1 MSHRIVSSSIVH
13 HPSPWAH
20 LALST
25 AVTRELYISVDVEP
39 DGHVPG
45 PSSIVSLGA
54 SAVAIRDEDGAI
66 VALDPEA
73 QTFYAVLRPISDR
86 YVEKALRVTG
96 FDRATLERDGRAP
109 GEALPE
115 FAAWVDALAAEHD
128 ALPVLAAYPLGFV
141 WSFTQYY
148 LHEFAGR
155 SPFGQSAHYDMKS
168 AYAAL
173 ADSAVRDAIKR
184 RMPSK
189 LLGPKDSKTH
199 HALDDAKG
207 HADLLVGLLA
217 LSSR

>member
-1 MSHRIVSSSIVH
+1 M
-13 HPSPWAH
+13 
-20 LALST
+20 
-25 AVTRELYISVDVEP
+25 TRELYISVDVEP

-54 SAVAIRDEDGAI
+54 CAAALRDDDGNVA
-66 VALDPEA
+66 ALDADDEA
-73 QTFYAVLRPISDR
+73 NTFYAVLRPISDR

-96 FDRATLERDGRAP
+96 FDRATLERDGRPPAK
-109 GEALPE
+109 ALPE

-173 ADSAVRDAIKR
+173 ANSAVRDAIKR

-189 LLGPKDSKTH
+189 LLGSKDSKTH
-199 HALDDAKG
+199 HALADAQG
-207 HADLLVGLLA
+207 HADLLVGLLK

>member
-1 MSHRIVSSSIVH
+1 M
-13 HPSPWAH
+13 
-20 LALST
+20 
-25 AVTRELYISVDVEP
+25 TRELYISVDVEP

-54 SAVAIRDEDGAI
+54 CVVAIRDDEGEI
-66 VALDPEA
+66 TALDPEA
-73 QTFYAVLRPISDR
+73 QTFYAVLRPITDT

-96 FDRATLERDGRAP
+96 FTREALERDGRDPA
-109 GEALPE
+109 EAIPA
-115 FAAWVDALAAEHD
+115 FATWVDAAAQQHD

-141 WSFTQYY
+141 WSFTQHY
-148 LHEFAGR
+148 LHAFAGR

-207 HADLLVGLLA
+207 HADLLVGLLN

>member
-1 MSHRIVSSSIVH
+1 MW
-13 HPSPWAH
+13 HPA
-20 LALST
+20 

-54 SAVAIRDEDGAI
+54 CAAALRDDEGI
-66 VALDPEA
+66 VHALDSDDDA
-73 QTFYAVLRPISDR
+73 NTFYAVLRPISDR

-96 FDRATLERDGRAP
+96 FDRATLERDGRP
-109 GEALPE
+109 PEEAMPE
-115 FAAWVDALAAEHD
+115 FAAWIDGLAAEHD

-141 WSFTQYY
+141 WQFTQHY

-155 SPFGQSAHYDMKS
+155 SPFGQSAHLDLKS
-168 AYAAL
+168 TYAAL
-173 ADSAVRDAIKR
+173 AGSAVRDAIKR
-184 RMPSK
+184 RMPSA

-207 HADLLVGLLA
+207 HVDLLLGLL
-217 LSSR
+217 RWDERPR

>member
-1 MSHRIVSSSIVH
+1 M
-13 HPSPWAH
+13 
-20 LALST
+20 
-25 AVTRELYISVDVEP
+25 TRELYISVDVEP

-45 PSSIVSLGA
+45 TSSIVSLGA
-54 SAVAIRDEDGAI
+54 CAVAIRDDEGEI
-66 VALDPEA
+66 TALDPEQ
-73 QTFYAVLRPISDR
+73 QTFYAVLRPITDQ

-96 FDRATLERDGRAP
+96 LTRETHERDGRDPA
-109 GEALPE
+109 EALPE
-115 FAAWVDALAAEHD
+115 FAAWIDALAAEHD

-141 WSFTQYY
+141 WNFTQYY
-148 LHEFAGR
+148 LHTFAGR

-184 RMPSK
+184 RMPSR

-207 HADLLVGLLA
+207 HADLLVGLLQLA
-217 LSSR
+217 RAVIARLISGDGHDR

>member
-1 MSHRIVSSSIVH
+1 
-13 HPSPWAH
+13 
-20 LALST
+20 
-25 AVTRELYISVDVEP
+25 VTRELYISVDVEP

-45 PSSIVSLGA
+45 TSSIVSLGA
-54 SAVAIRDEDGAI
+54 SVVALRDDAGAVT
-66 VALDPEA
+66 ALDPER
-73 QTFYAVLRPISDR
+73 QTFYAVLRPIAAR
-86 YVEKALRVTG
+86 YVETALRVTG
-96 FDRATLERDGRAP
+96 YSRDVLERDGRDP
-109 GEALPE
+109 GEAIPA
-115 FAAWVDALAAEHD
+115 FAAWVDAAAQEHD

-207 HADLLVGLLA
+207 HADLLVGLLN
-217 LSSR
+217 LSKR